1 MGKEGLARRDRDVGR
16 RRVDEMKATVKK
28 CLKIDAVA
36 KSGDNRR
43 VRASGKGVG
52 DPEGRSNEVL
62 NNDSPWRVNQG
73 RG

>member
-1 MGKEGLARRDRDVGR
+1 
-16 RRVDEMKATVKK
+16 MKAMVKK